1 MKLLLD
7 THVLLWT
14 IARDDLLPEKAH
26 LLIGDVDNDVFFSLA
41 SVWEVAIKHAS
52 KPDKVPLSEDDLLR
66 YCIQSGFIMLQID
79 AKHIQAVKTL
89 RRSAE
94 AMPHK
99 DPFDRL
105 LIAQA
110 KTEGMTFV
118 THDKLLPDYDEPC
131 ILLI

>member
-14 IARDDLLPEKAH
+14 IAKDDLLPDNARV
-26 LLIGDVDNDVFFSLA
+26 LIGNEENDIFFSLA

-52 KPDKVPLSEDDLLR
+52 KPGKITFSEDDLLK
-66 YCIQSGFIMLQID
+66 YCIQSGFIMLPIE
-79 AKHIQAVKTL
+79 AKHIQAIKSL
-89 RRSAE
+89 QRNAD
-94 AMPHK
+94 APPHK

-110 KTEGMTFV
+110 KTEGMTFI
-118 THDKLLPDYDEPC
+118 THDKLLPDYEEPC
-131 ILLI
+131 ILAI